1 MKLLALIFCATYL
14 FSQTAQVQII
24 HNSPYPTVDIYVDGT
39 VALTEVE
46 YRACT
51 GLLDLPV
58 NTTVGIAPT
67 GGDVIAEFPF
77 ELETDG
83 SYVVTASGIVA
94 NEDTPFGLL
103 ASGLEQTAQD
113 DDSFALKVLHGV
125 TDAPAVDIYA
135 NGSLL
140 VENLAFG
147 NYAGYLQV
155 PAADY
160 TIDVT
165 AHGSSAAVASFSAP
179 LAGLGGGTGVVYA
192 SGFLAPTETDSAFT
206 LILATPSG
214 YTVELPATDAA
225 IVQTAQVQ
233 IIHNS
238 PYPTVDIYI
247 NGSVALTEIGYRACT
262 GLVDLPVST
271 TVGIAPTGG
280 DVIAEFPFEL
290 ATDGSYVV
298 TASGIV
304 GNEDSPFNLLAS
316 TLDQAAQDDDSFAL
330 KILHGVT
337 DAPAVD
343 IYANGALLV
352 DSLTYGDYAGYYYVP
367 AADYTIDV
375 TAHGSSAAVASFS
388 APLAGLGGGAGVV
401 YASGFLAPT
410 ETDSAFTL
418 ILATPSGY
426 TVELP
431 AAETALASD
440 NNYENIP
447 TNFTLNQ
454 NYPNPFNPSTT
465 ISFSLNKSGY
475 VEVEIR
481 DINGKFVKSLMNGFQ
496 NAGQAKLNWDGTNN
510 LGRYVSAGVYLYSVK
525 IDENIKTKKMIYLK

>member
-1 MKLLALIFCATYL
+1 MKLLVIIFCTAFL

-77 ELETDG
+77 ELATDG

-94 NEDTPFGLL
+94 NEDTPFDLL

-135 NGSLL
+135 NGTLL

-147 NYAGYLQV
+147 DYAGYLQV

-179 LAGLGGGTGVVYA
+179 LATLELNGGSGVVYA

-214 YTVELPATDAA
+214 YTVELPA
-225 IVQTAQVQ
+225 
-233 IIHNS
+233 S
-238 PYPTVDIYI
+238 
-247 NGSVALTEIGYRACT
+247 
-262 GLVDLPVST
+262 
-271 TVGIAPTGG
+271 
-280 DVIAEFPFEL
+280 
-290 ATDGSYVV
+290 
-298 TASGIV
+298 
-304 GNEDSPFNLLAS
+304 
-316 TLDQAAQDDDSFAL
+316 
-330 KILHGVT
+330 
-337 DAPAVD
+337 
-343 IYANGALLV
+343 
-352 DSLTYGDYAGYYYVP
+352 
-367 AADYTIDV
+367 
-375 TAHGSSAAVASFS
+375 
-388 APLAGLGGGAGVV
+388 
-401 YASGFLAPT
+401 
-410 ETDSAFTL
+410 
-418 ILATPSGY
+418 
-426 TVELP
+426 
-431 AAETALASD
+431 ETALAAD
-440 NNYENIP
+440 NDYENIP

-465 ISFSLNKSGY
+465 ISFSLNKTGY
-475 VEVEIR
+475 VEAEIR
-481 DINGKFVKSLMNGFQ
+481 DINGKFVKSLMSGFQ